1 MGGEQFYLYV
11 WAFTFLFSLFMMTV
25 YPVVIMPMFNKYEP
39 LPAGSLKDQIF
50 ALAGQLEFPLTKLF
64 VMDGSKRSS
73 HSNAF
78 MFGFFKNK
86 RIVLFDT
93 LMEQVHD
100 DEILA
105 ILGHELGE

>member
-1 MGGEQFYLYV
+1 MKE
-11 WAFTFLFSLFMMTV
+11 
-25 YPVVIMPMFNKYEP
+25 
-39 LPAGSLKDQIF
+39 QIF

-93 LMEQVHD
+93 LMDQVHD

-105 ILGHELGE
+105 ILGHELGEFFWAKHVVPKHEHKTEKHFSK

>member
-1 MGGEQFYLYV
+1 MVPRQVLPEGALKEQIY
-11 WAFTFLFSLFMMTV
+11 
-25 YPVVIMPMFNKYEP
+25 
-39 LPAGSLKDQIF
+39 

-93 LMEQVHD
+93 LMDQVHD

-105 ILGHELGE
+105 ILGHELGEFTFIENEQHVVAKHGHTHKKTEKHFSK